1 VRLTGF
7 DLSLGERPVVPAG
20 TMDEQQ
26 LGPAPVHPSDD
37 DAPGCPDASSSGH
50 GPPRSRHEGNNSGR
64 GTDRAGEAGE
74 VGSPP
79 APDCT
84 GRLAEHSSDDPSV
97 IARVLRAKNFPR
109 GATRAA
115 RS

>member
-1 VRLTGF
+1 
-7 DLSLGERPVVPAG
+7 VVPAG

-26 LGPAPVHPSDD
+26 LGLAPAYPPHD
-37 DAPGCPDASSSGH
+37 DASRCSDKSATGH
-50 GPPRSRHEGNNSGR
+50 GPPRWRHEGDDGSR
-64 GTDRAGEAGE
+64 STDRAGKAGE

-97 IARVLRAKNFPR
+97 IARVPRAKNFPR
-109 GATRAA
+109 EPRPGLRAGSRRVA
-115 RS
+115 ALPR